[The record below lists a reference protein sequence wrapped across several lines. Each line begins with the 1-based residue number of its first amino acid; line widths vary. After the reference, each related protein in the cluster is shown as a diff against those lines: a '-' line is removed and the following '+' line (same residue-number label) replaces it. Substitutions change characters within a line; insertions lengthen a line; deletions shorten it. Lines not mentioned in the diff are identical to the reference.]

1 MRHVQFRGTIRGR
14 VPLRPGETKSEA
26 VERAQ
31 DALLALT
38 AQKARR
44 LRVQVALTEFVPPAG
59 EEAA

>member
-1 MRHVQFRGTIRGR
+1 MRHVQFRGTIRGQ

-31 DALLALT
+31 GALLALT

-44 LRVQVALTEFVPPAG
+44 LRVQVTLEEIVPHGG